1 MTLFFMLNPKQ
12 FLHRGP
18 KYVRQSFGTKK
29 VAKKKLKQVTKE
41 LKNKV
46 DDFYEIET
54 KLNKVRE
61 ALEVITGEARIT
73 KLKAQELELA
83 MRERALMV
91 MIEQMR
97 EEEEA
102 LLLIIMDDV

>member
-1 MTLFFMLNPKQ
+1 MTFFMMLNPKQ

-18 KYVRQSFGTKK
+18 MVVRQSFGTKK
-29 VAKKKLKQVTKE
+29 IAKKKLKQVTKE
-41 LKNKV
+41 LKDKV
-46 DDFYEIET
+46 DDFYEIEA
-54 KLNKVRE
+54 KLNKVRN
-61 ALEVITGEARIT
+61 ALDVITGETRIA

-102 LLLIIMDDV
+102 LLLILMDDI